1 MINITWDDKFEVGHQ
16 RIDNEHRV
24 FVDLI
29 RTASCEGERHCPKE
43 KGMRILLEV
52 QKYAEFHFISEE
64 NIMLDVGYP
73 DYREH
78 RDEHQGLLRRLEEEA
93 HRYYCDE
100 IGLDGLA
107 NFMFEWFA
115 LHTTAAD
122 KKLTQYIAQARRRE
136 NTAAD

>member
-1 MINITWDDKFEVGHQ
+1 MIDIKWDHKFEVGHE
-16 RIDNEHRV
+16 RIDHEHQV

-29 RTASCEGERHCPKE
+29 RSVSLEGERHCPKD
-43 KGMRILLEV
+43 KGMRILHEV
-52 QKYAEFHFISEE
+52 QKYAEFHFVSEE

-73 DYREH
+73 DYPAHHE
-78 RDEHQGLLRRLEEEA
+78 EHQGLLRRLDEEA

-122 KKLTQYIAQARRRE
+122 RRLTQYIAQGGRQ
-136 NTAAD
+136 AAV

>member
-1 MINITWDDKFEVGHQ
+1 MINIIWDDKFEVGHQ

-29 RTASCEGERHCPKE
+29 RAASSEAESHCSKE

-73 DYREH
+73 DYSAH
-78 RDEHQGLLRRLEEEA
+78 HDEHQGLLRRLDEEA
-93 HRYYCDE
+93 HRYYSDE

-122 KKLTQYIAQARRRE
+122 KKLTQYIARANGLAQ
-136 NTAAD
+136 TVAD